1 MKKET
6 YGVATF
12 KSTHHTI
19 QSEEVFKSRE
29 ISFKTIP
36 TPREIT
42 VSCGLAIIFALDDID
57 KVKEM
62 VDNNEIPVDGIYK
75 YTKDGTSSKAEKVN
89 WFWSWFYGRYYRF
102 SW

>member
-19 QSEEVFKSRE
+19 QSEEQFKAKE

-42 VSCGLAIIFALDDID
+42 VSCGLAIIFTLDDID

-62 VDNNEIPVDGIYK
+62 VENNEIPVDGIYK
-75 YTKDGTSSKAEKVN
+75 YTKNGTNSKAEKIN
-89 WFWSWFYGRYYRF
+89 
-102 SW
+102 